1 MMLYNCITQ
10 YCVTCFLDCAMLHH
24 VMLHFILLFL
34 VSHSVSHCITYTKM
48 GQLLWRIV
56 SCYTRH
62 CIYHISFK
70 TYMLRLDISWY
81 YFAWYSVP
89 LLKHKCI
96 ISCVYSR
103 THAQCHMNVWCE
115 LTLICHE
122 SIATLLIQCDTIQYD
137 TARYDTLLS
146 HAISRGLISWGLATL
161 FTRVLKLGSC
171 PRWRVQKS
179 VGTEA
184 EGRNSRTIVI
194 LKFCSSLKCFWP
206 LFSEQCTCSLIF
218 APAGFTSHP
227 MYQNLKGTRASTSKN
242 PAVLKHL
249 KIKVVCTV

>member
-122 SIATLLIQCDTIQYD
+122 STATLWYSAIRYNTIQHDMIHCWAMPYHVVW
-137 TARYDTLLS
+137 Y
-146 HAISRGLISWGLATL
+146 RGAWLHYLRAFSNLVAVPGGVSKKAWGRRL
-161 FTRVLKLGSC
+161 RVETHE
-171 PRWRVQKS
+171 P
-179 VGTEA
+179 
-184 EGRNSRTIVI
+184 
-194 LKFCSSLKCFWP
+194 
-206 LFSEQCTCSLIF
+206 
-218 APAGFTSHP
+218 
-227 MYQNLKGTRASTSKN
+227 
-242 PAVLKHL
+242 
-249 KIKVVCTV
+249 